1 MMRRQ
6 KQRTLQQLLEYPGVR
21 NSNLLQYYC
30 LGNSMDRGVWQATV
44 FGVAKSRTLLSA
56 RTHTHTQNMLAPAKV
71 PSEAISKSHLDKVPV
86 CEIHVRHDS
95 GKP

>member
-1 MMRRQ
+1 MYIFSERV
-6 KQRTLQQLLEYPGVR
+6 Y
-21 NSNLLQYYC
+21 
-30 LGNSMDRGVWQATV
+30 V
-44 FGVAKSRTLLSA
+44 FFILVAFF
-56 RTHTHTQNMLAPAKV
+56 THTHTHTHTLSQNTLAPAKV

>member
-1 MMRRQ
+1 
-6 KQRTLQQLLEYPGVR
+6 
-21 NSNLLQYYC
+21 
-30 LGNSMDRGVWQATV
+30 MDRGVWQATV
-44 FGVAKSRTLLSA
+44 TAVAKSRTLLSA
-56 RTHTHTQNMLAPAKV
+56 HTHTHTHTERENMLAPAKV